1 MARRAVVVGVG
12 SNLGA
17 REAAIHAARYLL
29 HARDGVEVSAVSPI
43 YETEPLG
50 PPQPPYLNAAF
61 RLQTERS
68 PTELL
73 SLLLRTERRLGRRRH
88 ADQRWGPRSI
98 DLDLLWDERG
108 PHESPSLRVPHR
120 ELQNRDFAL
129 APLLDVAP
137 ELVGPFGRSLE
148 RLGGA
153 PSRWTRDARV
163 VVETSQRGFDVDVE
177 ADSLADACALSL
189 APRACV
195 GRPWSSLHMSVAPDV
210 EALASAVRDVLQRG
224 FSIHRMTVSHCAKSQ
239 WAVEFHGACS
249 ANPRPTD
256 VRLWTTPASHRQI
269 RLRLAL
275 RY

>member
-1 MARRAVVVGVG
+1 MRAVVVGVG

-29 HARDGVEVSAVSPI
+29 HAREGIEVSAVSPI

-50 PPQPPYLNAAF
+50 PPQPRYLNAAF
-61 RLQTERS
+61 RLQTEHS

-108 PHESPSLRVPHR
+108 PHESPSLCVPHR
-120 ELQNRDFAL
+120 ELLKRDFAL

-137 ELVGPFGRSLE
+137 ELVATFGQSLE

-163 VVETSQRGFDVDVE
+163 VAETSRRGFEVDVE

-189 APRACV
+189 AHGVCI
-195 GRPWSSLHMSVAPDV
+195 GRPWSSLHMSVEPDA
-210 EALASAVRDVLQRG
+210 EAFARTVRDVSKRG
-224 FSIHRMTVSHCAKSQ
+224 FSIHRVSISHCAKSQ
-239 WAVEFHGACS
+239 WGVEFHGACMGN
-249 ANPRPTD
+249 ARLTD

-269 RLRLAL
+269 RLRLAV